1 MVPFAGWEMP
11 VQYEGVIPEHLAV
24 RKDCGAFDVSH
35 MGEIEVKGPD
45 AIKFVNRITSN
56 DVTKLID
63 GQAQYSALTTPQGT
77 VIDDLLVYR
86 LSSAHL
92 LLVVNASTTEKDWEW
107 ILSQQ
112 AGEYVALEN
121 VSTDYCQIA
130 LQGPSALG
138 ILQTL
143 TETLSVYY
151 IRERLLALLSGYF
164 GLFALLLGAIGVYGV
179 TAHAVNRRRMEIG
192 IRMAIGATAPAVVRL
207 VVGRV
212 AVLAALGVLLGFVL
226 SLWGSRLIQALLFNT
241 EFRDPSVLAT
251 SIVALLLVT
260 ALAAWRPARRASRIE
275 PATVLREG

>member
-1 MVPFAGWEMP
+1 MAFAQSLEPTLIESFPSMSLSIRP
-11 VQYEGVIPEHLAV
+11 AAEIPPHRLATTI
-24 RKDCGAFDVSH
+24 AT
-35 MGEIEVKGPD
+35 
-45 AIKFVNRITSN
+45 AIGR
-56 DVTKLID
+56 ID
-63 GQAQYSALTTPQGT
+63 GAAT
-77 VIDDLLVYR
+77 V
-86 LSSAHL
+86 SF
-92 LLVVNASTTEKDWEW
+92 
-107 ILSQQ
+107 
-112 AGEYVALEN
+112 
-121 VSTDYCQIA
+121 
-130 LQGPSALG
+130 
-138 ILQTL
+138 QTL

-260 ALAAWRPARRASRIE
+260 ALAAWMPARRASRIE